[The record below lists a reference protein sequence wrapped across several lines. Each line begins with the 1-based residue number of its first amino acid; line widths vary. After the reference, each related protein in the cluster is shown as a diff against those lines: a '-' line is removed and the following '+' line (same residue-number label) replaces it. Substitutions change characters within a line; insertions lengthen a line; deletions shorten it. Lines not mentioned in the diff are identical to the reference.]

1 MSWSILMNTT
11 VARIRQLESWGLA
24 LITGLLI
31 LRAINDF
38 MEAYSD
44 PETGLKEA
52 LRKSKK
58 RVYAALIAI
67 TVESLVVYIQH
78 FYS

>member
-1 MSWSILMNTT
+1 MSWSILMSTT
-11 VARIRQLESWGLA
+11 VARIRQLESWGLV

-38 MEAYSD
+38 MKAYSD

-52 LRKSKK
+52 LQKSKK